1 MTPNDTLIGAGFAD
15 PVFQSQGAFRALLAA
30 LSEPG
35 LACDLGDAIVPPA
48 GLEPATAVAL
58 LTLADY
64 ETPIWLPAALRDGP
78 AGAWLRFHCG
88 AALVDDPAKAAFAV
102 IGGAAT
108 EPKLAAFNVGD
119 DQFPD
124 RSTTVLVQCA
134 GSTVARPSPSKA
146 PVLPASAASLRSA
159 CAPASGLR
167 SKATLRST
175 RSVSTFCWSMARRS
189 SACRA
194 RRRSWRPAECP
205 AGSFTDVCRGQRRRS
220 RHPRNP

>member
-1 MTPNDTLIGAGFAD
+1 MQDGNQIHAGFAD

-35 LACDLGDAIVPPA
+35 LACDIGVSVEAPT

-88 AALVDDPAKAAFAV
+88 AALVDDPARAAFAV
-102 IGGAAT
+102 VDGAVP
-108 EPKLAAFNVGD
+108 EPKLAAFNAGD

-134 GSTVARPSPSKA
+134 GFEGGEAVTLAGPGIAGRRTVALA
-146 PVLPASAASLRSA
+146 
-159 CAPASGLR
+159 GLR
-167 SKATLRST
+167 PGFWAEVEDNAAVYPLGVDLLLVHGAQVLGLPRST
-175 RSVSTFCWSMARRS
+175 QIVEAR
-189 SACRA
+189 
-194 RRRSWRPAECP
+194 
-205 AGSFTDVCRGQRRRS
+205 
-220 RHPRNP
+220 